1 VFTLSVFMFIGF
13 TSLVLLVALVIF
25 DGIFD
30 LFGGE
35 PVLPALALTGAI
47 FGLGGALARNI
58 TGEALGGLIMIPG
71 TAALA
76 IGVAFFFAY
85 RALKRHA
92 DKDEV
97 HQENPLELLG
107 APAKVN
113 WWSGETGEVIVDYVG
128 QPRRFRAVAEDETF
142 SAQLPIHIIDV
153 LEDNSVRVSN

>member
-1 VFTLSVFMFIGF
+1 MFSLEVFMFIGF
-13 TSLVLLVALVIF
+13 LSLALLVVLVIF

-35 PVLPALALTGAI
+35 PVLPALALSGAV

-85 RALKRHA
+85 RAFKRHA
-92 DKDEV
+92 DKDETF
-97 HQENPLELLG
+97 EANPLELLG
-107 APAKVN
+107 ATAKVN
-113 WWSGETGEVIVDYVG
+113 WWTDDAGEIVVDFVG
-128 QPRRFRAVAEDETF
+128 HPRRFRAVADEGDF
-142 SAQLPIHIIDV
+142 SPQLPVHITDV
-153 LEDNSVRVSN
+153 LDDNSVRVSN